1 MKTNLNIKCNKLIEE
16 RDQLTVQIAKMW
28 DIIATE
34 NVVRKGCVR
43 NYDMKMTL
51 IHIKHLYDKVI
62 NVKLQIQC
70 ANMGIKLKD
79 LPENANIINIY
90 KLTAYNNYIVKV
102 DEMMKKHTINP
113 LVKIKK
119 GKRKLA
125 VTEELTYSYLERE
138 KNRYTLLANK
148 IRKEIEDFNN
158 NTEIDNTVPT
168 YLVA

>member
-34 NVVRKGCVR
+34 NVIRKGCVR
-43 NYDMKMTL
+43 NYDMKTTL
-51 IHIKHLYDKVI
+51 THIKHLYDKVI

-90 KLTAYNNYIVKV
+90 RLTAYNNYIVKV

-113 LVKIKK
+113 LVKIKR

>member
-1 MKTNLNIKCNKLIEE
+1 MKINLNIKCNKLIEE

-34 NVVRKGCVR
+34 NVIRKGCVR

-51 IHIKHLYDKVI
+51 THIKHLYDKVI

-90 KLTAYNNYIVKV
+90 RLTAYNNYIVKV

-125 VTEELTYSYLERE
+125 VTEELTYSYLERK

-148 IRKEIEDFNN
+148 IRKEIENFNN

>member
-34 NVVRKGCVR
+34 NVIRKGCAR

-51 IHIKHLYDKVI
+51 THIKHLYDKVI

-90 KLTAYNNYIVKV
+90 RLTAYNNYIVKV

-148 IRKEIEDFNN
+148 IRKEIENFNN

>member
-34 NVVRKGCVR
+34 NVIRKGCVR

-90 KLTAYNNYIVKV
+90 RLTAYNNYIVKV

>member
-1 MKTNLNIKCNKLIEE
+1 MKTELNIKGSKLIEE
-16 RDQLTVQIAKMW
+16 RDQLTTQIAKLW
-28 DIIATE
+28 NIIATE
-34 NVVRKGCVR
+34 NVIRKGCTR
-43 NYDMKMTL
+43 NYDMRSTL
-51 IHIKHLYDKVI
+51 EHIKTLYDKMI
-62 NVKLQIQC
+62 LVKLQIQC

-79 LPENANIINIY
+79 LPKDANIINIY
-90 KLTAYNNYIVKV
+90 RLTAYNNFIVKV
-102 DEMMKKHTINP
+102 DEMMKKYTINP

-138 KNRYTLLANK
+138 KNRGLLEANK
-148 IRKEIEDFNN
+148 IRKEIENFNN

>member
-1 MKTNLNIKCNKLIEE
+1 MVLI
-16 RDQLTVQIAKMW
+16 
-28 DIIATE
+28 
-34 NVVRKGCVR
+34 
-43 NYDMKMTL
+43 
-51 IHIKHLYDKVI
+51 
-62 NVKLQIQC
+62 KLQIQC

-79 LPENANIINIY
+79 LPKDANIINIY
-90 KLTAYNNYIVKV
+90 RLTAYNNFVVKV

-138 KNRYTLLANK
+138 KNRGLLEANK
-148 IRKEIEDFNN
+148 IRKEIENFNN

>member
-34 NVVRKGCVR
+34 NVIRKGCTR

-51 IHIKHLYDKVI
+51 THIKHLYDKVI
-62 NVKLQIQC
+62 NVKLRIQC

-90 KLTAYNNYIVKV
+90 RLTAYNNYIVKV

-148 IRKEIEDFNN
+148 IRKEIENFNN

>member
-34 NVVRKGCVR
+34 NVIRKGCVR
-43 NYDMKMTL
+43 NYDMKTTL
-51 IHIKHLYDKVI
+51 THIKHLYDKVI

-79 LPENANIINIY
+79 LPKNANIINIY
-90 KLTAYNNYIVKV
+90 RLTAYNNYIVKV

>member
-34 NVVRKGCVR
+34 NVIRKGCVR

-148 IRKEIEDFNN
+148 IRKEIENFNN

>member
-34 NVVRKGCVR
+34 NVIRKGCVR

-119 GKRKLA
+119 GKRKLT

-148 IRKEIEDFNN
+148 IRKEIENFNN